1 MKFVGKTSVAVI
13 KSAILGAFANKL
25 FFRQRKREQ
34 EEGRRKKRKGTC
46 APLGTAEIL
55 RITAKTI
62 WALLI
67 NDISIAGS
75 AKSKSGVLGYCPSL
89 SPTRQ

>member
-13 KSAILGAFANKL
+13 KSAILGAFTNELL
-25 FFRQRKREQ
+25 FAARRRE
-34 EEGRRKKRKGTC
+34 EDEKKKKKRYLYTAGT
-46 APLGTAEIL
+46 L
-55 RITAKTI
+55 RSFESQQKTI

-67 NDISIAGS
+67 NDISVAGS